1 MTKRFL
7 RATLTLSVLCVSGTA
22 QSARFTPPRLPD
34 GHPDMQGLWYKFVSE
49 GFDPLFIGLLDG
61 AAVGRG
67 GGRGGAGRAPAPGAT
82 GFLRPGVPILP
93 YLPAA
98 AALKKDRAEHH
109 MFDDPEAHCHIPG
122 VPRGTEQ
129 PPYPFQIIQD
139 EKYFTI
145 LYEAMH
151 DVRIIPMDH
160 SRHPKNYR
168 AWDGDSRAHWEGDTL
183 VIDVSN
189 FNGRTWLDMEADF
202 VDENEHVIERYT
214 LTDANTIAYEA
225 TITDPTVFSHPWTM
239 NLTLKRRPKSDQIIE
254 YSCLEGER
262 DLQHYTQKE
271 GRNAK

>member
-22 QSARFTPPRLPD
+22 QPARFTPPRLPD

-67 GGRGGAGRAPAPGAT
+67 GGRGGAGPAPAPGAT

-151 DVRIIPMDH
+151 DVRIIPLDH

-214 LTDANTIAYEA
+214 LTDADTIAYEA

>member
-1 MTKRFL
+1 MTKRLL
-7 RATLTLSVLCVSGTA
+7 RATLPLLVLSVSGSA
-22 QSARFTPPRLPD
+22 QSAKFRPPRLPD
-34 GHPDMQGLWYKFVSE
+34 GHPDMQGLWYKFAGE
-49 GFDPLFIGLLDG
+49 GFDPLYVGLLDG

-67 GGRGGAGRAPAPGAT
+67 GGRGGGRGPAPGPT
-82 GFLRPGVPILP
+82 VFLRPGVPVLP

-98 AALKKDRAEHH
+98 AALQKDRAEHH

-160 SRHPKNYR
+160 SPHPKSYR
-168 AWDGDSRAHWEGDTL
+168 AWDGDSRGYWQGDTF
-183 VIDVSN
+183 VVDVSN
-189 FNGRTWLDMEADF
+189 FNGRTWLDMDANY
-202 VDENEHVIERYT
+202 VDENEQVVERYT
-214 LTDANTIAYEA
+214 LIDADTIAYQA
-225 TITDPTVFSHPWTM
+225 TVTDPTVFSNPWTM
-239 NLTLKRRPKSDQIIE
+239 NLTLKRRPKTDQIIE

-271 GRNAK
+271 GGKAR

>member
-7 RATLTLSVLCVSGTA
+7 RTTLALSVFCVWGTA

-67 GGRGGAGRAPAPGAT
+67 GGRGGGGRAPAPGAT

-214 LTDANTIAYEA
+214 LTDADTIAYEA